1 MLWWTIVFIY
11 GKILIIDVM
20 FLDFD
25 TFVRVFYTKTTSFC
39 IMAKEVLLLHGTSKY
54 GTIDQ

>member
-11 GKILIIDVM
+11 GKILIIDDM

-25 TFVRVFYTKTTSFC
+25 TFVRVFYTKTTSF
-39 IMAKEVLLLHGTSKY
+39 VY
-54 GTIDQ
+54 